1 MALFKKTVFNMTQVE
16 NESLSDMIYSCLVHL
31 GNSLYSA
38 ECERKSNAPEPIVG
52 EDRFEDISKTIL
64 TNFDCMFGKQISINT
79 NYVNYEEDRLFEEE
93 SVLPVISNMYMVKE
107 LGKLSSTRFQEY
119 KKWVLKTLTT
129 AGYNYFEFRI
139 IQIGNQQYYFYSIS

>member
-16 NESLSDMIYSCLVHL
+16 NESLSDMIYGCLVHF

-38 ECERKSNAPEPIVG
+38 ECERKSISET
-52 EDRFEDISKTIL
+52 EEESFENIAKTIL
-64 TNFDCMFGKQISINT
+64 TNFDCMFGKQISLNT
-79 NYVNYEEDRLFEEE
+79 NYVNYEEDRLFEDET
-93 SVLPVISNMYMVKE
+93 VLPVISNMYMVKE

-119 KKWVLKTLTT
+119 KNWMLKTLTT
-129 AGYNYFEFRI
+129 AGFNYFEFRI